1 LSEKRTP
8 ALFGIA
14 QYKIIPT
21 NMPGLRFAA
30 SQPTNQENHM
40 AIKAKVKKGT
50 THLTIEDEMTIYT
63 ALEQKNDLSQYLKP
77 DGDLQINLANVTEI
91 DGAGLQILL
100 FIKQEAARLNFK
112 FSLIQHSQAVVEVL
126 ELLDLGS
133 HFGDPIVI
141 SADWGK
147 S

>member
-1 LSEKRTP
+1 
-8 ALFGIA
+8 
-14 QYKIIPT
+14 
-21 NMPGLRFAA
+21 
-30 SQPTNQENHM
+30 M
-40 AIKAKVKKGT
+40 AIKAKVKEGI
-50 THLTIEDEMTIYT
+50 THLTIKDEMTIYT
-63 ALEQKNDLSQYLKP
+63 ALEQKNDLFQYLQP
-77 DGDLQINLANVTEI
+77 DSELQINLADVTEI
-91 DGAGLQILL
+91 DSAGLQILL

-133 HFGDPIVI
+133 HFGDPIVL